1 MSSSKISERC
11 KQVSPFLVMEILDRA
26 QCMQRRG
33 IDVVH
38 LEAGEP
44 DFDTPPCIINAGKAA
59 LDAGLTHYT
68 ASQGKVEL
76 RKAVADHYL
85 QRYNVTIHEDQVLVF
100 PGTSIGMKLL
110 FEVLLNEGDEVIL
123 SNPAYAVYPTF
134 VQHVGGVVKSVL
146 TCEEEGFQ
154 YRPEDVKKALTLRT
168 KAIMIN
174 SPSNPTGIVMEKE
187 RMQALADVAAAH
199 ESQPII
205 VSDEIYHGLNYTN
218 YEHSILECTQNAVVV
233 GGFSKAYAM
242 TGWRVGFLIVPPW
255 CVQPLISFMQR
266 FLLSTNTVAQEAGI
280 HALQKAGIQ
289 TERMCAIYNERRIYV
304 LQALRELGFRIPVE
318 PCGAFYMLFNA
329 KHLAEKFGGSSVKLA
344 FDILEKAHV
353 GITPGSEFG
362 SQAEGFL
369 RISYATSMEN
379 LREGMRRLGEYIKK
393 YHS

>member
-1 MSSSKISERC
+1 MSQSQLSERC
-11 KQVSPFLVMEILDRA
+11 KQVTPFLVMEILDRA
-26 QCMQRRG
+26 QVMQRQG

-44 DFDTPPCIINAGKAA
+44 DFDTPECIIEAGKAA
-59 LDAGLTHYT
+59 LDAGYTHYT
-68 ASQGKVEL
+68 ASQGMVEL
-76 RKAVADHYL
+76 RKTVADHYL
-85 QRYNVTIHEDQVLVF
+85 QRYGVTIHEDQVLVF

-110 FEVLLNEGDEVIL
+110 YEVLLNEGDEVIL
-123 SNPAYAVYPTF
+123 SNPAYGVYPTF
-134 VQHVGGVVKSVL
+134 VKHVGGVVKDVL
-146 TCEEEGFQ
+146 TYEEEGFQ
-154 YRPEDVKKALTLRT
+154 YRPEDVQKALSPRT

-187 RMQALADVAAAH
+187 RMQAIADIAAAH
-199 ESQPII
+199 ESHPLII
-205 VSDEIYHGLNYTN
+205 SDEIYHGLNYTDK
-218 YEHSILECTQNAVVV
+218 EHSILECTQNAVVI

-242 TGWRVGFLIVPPW
+242 TGWRIGYLILPPW

-266 FLLSTNTVAQEAGI
+266 FLLSTNTVAQVAGI
-280 HALQKAGIQ
+280 HALQKAQHQ
-289 TERMCAIYNERRIYV
+289 TEYMCSIYNERRLYV

-318 PCGAFYMLFNA
+318 PLGAFYMLFNA
-329 KHLAEKFGGSSVKLA
+329 KHLAEKFGGSSVDLA

-379 LREGMRRLGEYIKK
+379 LREAMRRLGEYIKK